1 MSPASAASASGLS
14 LVLVPPDGTDSGS
27 APPDGHGAVAPETVL
42 LGLPI
47 VRRTVL
53 CAQRA
58 GYTHI
63 FVSGATP
70 AVRTALEGTRA
81 ELDAPVPA
89 DAVRLPWNRIV
100 SARDLAGRPVDAD
113 GLGVALASPSDL
125 RRAEKHLLRSLIKDT
140 EGFMS
145 RHFDRRISLAISRRL
160 AGTRVTPNMMT
171 ILSVAIGVF
180 GALFFLSPHPL
191 GQTAGA
197 LCFVLHSIVDGCDG
211 ELARLRFQESRW
223 GGLLDFW
230 GDNLV
235 HFAVYSAIA
244 VGWSRAIGAEWPL
257 WFGALAILGNLASAS
272 FVHLQTM
279 RTARA
284 TRKEGPLFTSV
295 SQRSTRLSRVADE
308 LSRRDFIYLVLILS
322 AFGKAH
328 WFLVMAAVGAPIYF
342 LVLVGLALSERR
354 DLAENPE

>member
-1 MSPASAASASGLS
+1 VSQPKSVALVAPAEASE
-14 LVLVPPDGTDSGS
+14 VP
-27 APPDGHGAVAPETVL
+27 PETVL

-47 VRRTVL
+47 IRRTVL
-53 CAQRA
+53 SAQRA
-58 GYTHI
+58 GFERI
-63 FVSGATP
+63 VVVDATP
-70 AVRTALEGTRA
+70 GIRTALERTPS
-81 ELDAPVPA
+81 ELASSAPP

-100 SARDLAGRPVDAD
+100 STRDMKALLSGVETAGVPAASAAD
-113 GLGVALASPSDL
+113 LPK
-125 RRAEKHLLRSLIKDT
+125 AEKHLLKSLIKDT

-145 RHFDRRISLAISRRL
+145 RHFDRKISLAISRRL
-160 AGTRVTPNMMT
+160 AGTRITPNQMT
-171 ILSVAIGVF
+171 LVSVAIGVF
-180 GALFFLSPHPL
+180 GSLFFLSPSPAM
-191 GQTAGA
+191 QTAGA

-211 ELARLRFQESRW
+211 ELARLRFQESRS

-244 VGWSRAIGAEWPL
+244 LGWSRAIGQAWPL
-257 WFGALAILGNLASAS
+257 WIGAAAVLGNLFSAA

-279 RTARA
+279 SAGQP
-284 TRKEGPLFTSV
+284 KDGPLFTTV
-295 SQRSTRLSRVADE
+295 SRRSSAFSRAADL

-342 LVLVGLALSERR
+342 LVLVGIALGERR
-354 DLAENPE
+354 AARNPR

>member
-1 MSPASAASASGLS
+1 MNPASPAPESATELAIA
-14 LVLVPPDGTDSGS
+14 LVPPDG
-27 APPDGHGAVAPETVL
+27 PDAVPPETIL

-58 GYTHI
+58 GYTRI
-63 FVSGATP
+63 VVPDATP

-81 ELDAPVPA
+81 EFDAPAPA
-89 DAVRLPWNRIV
+89 DAVRLPWNKIL
-100 SARDLAGRPVDAD
+100 SARDLSARPGDVD
-113 GLGVALASPSDL
+113 GLGVALESPSDL
-125 RRAEKHLLRSLIKDT
+125 PRAEKHLLRSLIKDT

-171 ILSVAIGVF
+171 IVSVAIGVF
-180 GALFFLSPHPL
+180 GALFFLSARPL
-191 GQTAGA
+191 WQTAGA

-235 HFAVYSAIA
+235 HVAVYSAIA
-244 VGWSRAIGAEWPL
+244 IGWSRAIGQAWPL
-257 WFGALAILGNLASAS
+257 WVGALAILGNLASAA

-279 RTARA
+279 RSAR
-284 TRKEGPLFTSV
+284 KDGPLFTSV
-295 SQRSTRLSRVADE
+295 SQRSNRISRVADE

-354 DLAENPE
+354 GLAESSQNE

>member
-1 MSPASAASASGLS
+1 
-14 LVLVPPDGTDSGS
+14 
-27 APPDGHGAVAPETVL
+27 
-42 LGLPI
+42 
-47 VRRTVL
+47 
-53 CAQRA
+53 
-58 GYTHI
+58 
-63 FVSGATP
+63 
-70 AVRTALEGTRA
+70 
-81 ELDAPVPA
+81 
-89 DAVRLPWNRIV
+89 
-100 SARDLAGRPVDAD
+100 
-113 GLGVALASPSDL
+113 
-125 RRAEKHLLRSLIKDT
+125 
-140 EGFMS
+140 
-145 RHFDRRISLAISRRL
+145 
-160 AGTRVTPNMMT
+160 MMT
-171 ILSVAIGVF
+171 ILSVAVGVF
-180 GALFFLSPHPL
+180 GALFFLGPGPL
-191 GQTAGA
+191 WQTAGA

-244 VGWSRAIGAEWPL
+244 VGWSRAVGEGWPL

-279 RTARA
+279 RAAR
-284 TRKEGPLFTSV
+284 KDGPLFTSV
-295 SQRSTRLSRVADE
+295 SQRSSRMSRVADD

-354 DLAENPE
+354 VFAESPQ